1 MTNPLIDKFYELHP
15 EKKEPPKLPKIE
27 YIDEVGPTPSQEVIE
42 KLRLLQPDSKVI
54 SSVSTNPKPPS
65 LVSYDVDSGKDSFL
79 QVAELVKQ
87 NKAKITSMSM
97 SVDTTELFA
106 KTISFEVMVADW
118 DTP

>member
-1 MTNPLIDKFYELHP
+1 MTNNPLIAKWEELNK
-15 EKKEPPKLPKIE
+15 KKEPPKLPKIE
-27 YIDEVGPTPSQEVIE
+27 DYTGEKTIADELKELRDTSCVPVNTPNIIT
-42 KLRLLQPDSKVI
+42 KA
-54 SSVSTNPKPPS
+54 NPIPS
-65 LVSYDVDSGKDSFL
+65 LTSYDVDSGKDSFL

>member
-1 MTNPLIDKFYELHP
+1 MTNNPLIAKWEEIHGK
-15 EKKEPPKLPKIE
+15 KKEEPKPKI
-27 YIDEVGPTPSQEVIE
+27 IDEVGSIPSKEVIE
-42 KLRLLQPDSKVI
+42 KLRQLQPNSKVI
-54 SSVSTNPKPPS
+54 SSISTSPNPPS
-65 LVSYDVDSGKDSFL
+65 LVSYDVDSGKNSFL

>member
-1 MTNPLIDKFYELHP
+1 MTNPLIAKWEELNK
-15 EKKEPPKLPKIE
+15 KKEE
-27 YIDEVGPTPSQEVIE
+27 
-42 KLRLLQPDSKVI
+42 
-54 SSVSTNPKPPS
+54 PKPQKTHTDKLKELRDTSTVPVNTPNITTKANPMLS
-65 LVSYDVDSGKDSFL
+65 LTSYDYDSGKDSFL

-97 SVDTTELFA
+97 SVDATELFA

>member
-1 MTNPLIDKFYELHP
+1 MTNNPLIAKWEELNK
-15 EKKEPPKLPKIE
+15 KKEPPKLPKIE
-27 YIDEVGPTPSQEVIE
+27 DYAGEKTIAEELKELRDTSTVPVNTPNIIT
-42 KLRLLQPDSKVI
+42 KANHI
-54 SSVSTNPKPPS
+54 PS
-65 LVSYDVDSGKDSFL
+65 LITYDYDSGKDSFL

-97 SVDTTELFA
+97 SVDATELFA

>member
-1 MTNPLIDKFYELHP
+1 MTNPLIAKWEELNK
-15 EKKEPPKLPKIE
+15 KKEEPKPQK
-27 YIDEVGPTPSQEVIE
+27 THTE
-42 KLRLLQPDSKVI
+42 KLKELRDI
-54 SSVSTNPKPPS
+54 STVPVNTPNIITKANHIPS
-65 LVSYDVDSGKDSFL
+65 LITYDYDSGKDSFL

-97 SVDTTELFA
+97 SVDATELFA

>member
-1 MTNPLIDKFYELHP
+1 
-15 EKKEPPKLPKIE
+15 
-27 YIDEVGPTPSQEVIE
+27 
-42 KLRLLQPDSKVI
+42 
-54 SSVSTNPKPPS
+54 
-65 LVSYDVDSGKDSFL
+65 VSYDVDSGKDSFL

>member
-1 MTNPLIDKFYELHP
+1 MTNPLIQKWEEIHG
-15 EKKEPPKLPKIE
+15 KKEE
-27 YIDEVGPTPSQEVIE
+27 
-42 KLRLLQPDSKVI
+42 
-54 SSVSTNPKPPS
+54 PKPDYYKGEKSYAEELEELGDTSCVPANTPNITTKANHIPS
-65 LVSYDVDSGKDSFL
+65 LITYDVDSGKDSFL

-97 SVDTTELFA
+97 SVDATELFA